1 MRILLRILILSTAL
15 LPAVHAANDS
25 NRQPSEDSSRPEK
38 YTAPSATALSRQ
50 QAYPAKSPPPPEYQI
65 LSHVIRM
72 GETAARLRA
81 VLEAMPGSNPAP
93 EPLMPQTPP
102 SLLNATYRSMVDET
116 LARIARLETL
126 VADLGRIIGA
136 MPDPQPK
143 PVTVISPALPS
154 VTETK
159 ANDNDNLR
167 LLLWAGAAAIALLL
181 VWRWVRRRKDATIEG
196 IPHSPTNA
204 ARERTSNAKLL
215 VAPHAINSPPV
226 QILNIDRPLE
236 PRPASTMSPAMS
248 PLTDARSSWR
258 SVNIPTPAH
267 VDTPQGDMEIPPS
280 TAAIINNLRPLVAE
294 KTSPLTPPVIA
305 NDEHPSAAIPDPDLP
320 LAFEPAP
327 LSATSPT
334 REEAPVAKSATTSPG
349 TDEALE
355 LAEIMI
361 AMGLTEGAARTLVEQ
376 IRADPKRA
384 LPHWLKLLDIYR
396 KSGMKDQF
404 EHSAHQLQSQFNI
417 RAAEWKAAGQAG
429 TMESLEA
436 YDRIISRVQALWPTP
451 ECCEFLTSLL
461 EDNRAGTR
469 AGFPQP
475 AAEEILLLLSMLEHR

>member
-1 MRILLRILILSTAL
+1 MRIVLRILILSTVL

-25 NRQPSEDSSRPEK
+25 NRQPSDDSSRPERH
-38 YTAPSATALSRQ
+38 TAPSATALSRQ
-50 QAYPAKSPPPPEYQI
+50 QAYPAEAPSSPEYQI

-72 GETAARLRA
+72 SETAARLRA

-143 PVTVISPALPS
+143 PVTVIFPALPS

-159 ANDNDNLR
+159 ANDNLR
-167 LLLWAGAAAIALLL
+167 LLLWTSAAAIALLL
-181 VWRWVRRRKDATIEG
+181 IWRWVRRRKDATIEG

-204 ARERTSNAKLL
+204 ARERTSDAKLR
-215 VAPHAINSPPV
+215 VASHVINLRPV
-226 QILNIDRPLE
+226 QIVNIDRPLE
-236 PRPASTMSPAMS
+236 PWPASTMSPAMS
-248 PLTDARSSWR
+248 PLADAQSSGP
-258 SVNIPTPAH
+258 SVSIPTPAH
-267 VDTPQGDMEIPPS
+267 VDTPQDDMEIPPS
-280 TAAIINNLRPLVAE
+280 TSAIINNLRPIVAE

-305 NDEHPSAAIPDPDLP
+305 NDEHPSVAITDPDLP

-334 REEAPVAKSATTSPG
+334 REEAPVAKHATTPPG
-349 TDEALE
+349 IDQALE

-376 IRADPKRA
+376 IKVDPKRA

-417 RAAEWKAAGQAG
+417 RAAEWTAAGQTG

-436 YDRIISRVQALWPTP
+436 YDRIISRVQALWPTS
-451 ECCEFLTSLL
+451 ECGEFLTSLL

-475 AAEEILLLLSMLEHR
+475 AAEEILLLLSMLQHR

>member
-15 LPAVHAANDS
+15 LPGVHAANDS
-25 NRQPSEDSSRPEK
+25 NRQPSDDFSRPERH
-38 YTAPSATALSRQ
+38 TAPSATALSQ
-50 QAYPAKSPPPPEYQI
+50 EQAYPAEAPPPPEYQI

-72 GETAARLRA
+72 SETAARLRA

-167 LLLWAGAAAIALLL
+167 LLLWASAAAIALLM
-181 VWRWVRRRKDATIEG
+181 VWWSVRRRKDATIEG
-196 IPHSPTNA
+196 IPHSPTNS
-204 ARERTSNAKLL
+204 ARERTSDAKSL
-215 VAPHAINSPPV
+215 VVA
-226 QILNIDRPLE
+226 
-236 PRPASTMSPAMS
+236 
-248 PLTDARSSWR
+248 
-258 SVNIPTPAH
+258 AH
-267 VDTPQGDMEIPPS
+267 VDTPQDDMEIPPS
-280 TAAIINNLRPLVAE
+280 TSAIINNLRPIFAE
-294 KTSPLTPPVIA
+294 KTSPVTPPVIA

-334 REEAPVAKSATTSPG
+334 REEAPVAKHAATPPG
-349 TDEALE
+349 IDQALE

-376 IRADPKRA
+376 IKVDPKRA

-404 EHSAHQLQSQFNI
+404 EHSAHQLQSQFNV

-451 ECCEFLTSLL
+451 ECGEFLTSLL

-475 AAEEILLLLSMLEHR
+475 AAEEILLLLSMLQHR